1 MPASPGRGSRWWL
14 LVPLLALIAGL
25 LALWSGWGGG
35 VERSLRDVRDGLRSH
50 GASGEIAIVEIDAR
64 SLRQLSQWPW
74 PRRYHAAAIDRL
86 TAAGAE
92 LIAFD
97 VNFAVRSNPADDN
110 ALAAA
115 LERAGGLVA
124 LPTYEENE
132 DSGSSE
138 VIEALPYEAFR
149 DKAFLA
155 GVNVEVDADGL
166 VRRLPLGTFT
176 AETPRPSMASLL
188 AAAPGTV
195 DQLIEIDYAIDPASI
210 PRFSFVD
217 IVEGRFD
224 PTAVA
229 GKSLIIGGTAADMED
244 RYAVPRHGVLPGV
257 VVQVLAAETL
267 LAGGAPGTGS
277 RWWAL
282 LLALLAALAATFPGN
297 AWRSAVVMSL
307 GFTAVLAL
315 PLATE
320 QWRGMT
326 LPVVPALAALI
337 VAAFSTV
344 ILQIGQ
350 RYHAL
355 SLIDAETGLANL
367 SALLALRQPGEA
379 VVLARIDPFETLAAA
394 LGPAGTATLVQ
405 RVAERI
411 AAECGHKVYR
421 LDEHSLG
428 WCTALSEREELEA
441 AMARVAG
448 AMRAPV
454 ECGRLV
460 DVSVALGAAS
470 WTSGEAGKQLVA
482 NAALAADRALRER
495 RPFLH
500 FADAQDE
507 ESGWHLSLMSD
518 LSAAMAAGEVW
529 NAYQPKL
536 DIRTRRLT
544 GVETLVRWSHPERG
558 AVGPDRFI
566 PIVESSGRAGELTA
580 HVFRAAL
587 EDAARWHA
595 AGHKL
600 SVAVNVSATLL
611 EDKAFIAWL
620 AETLRASPVA
630 AEMVTVEVTESA
642 AVRNVQ
648 DAAAALAQWRS
659 LGVAISIDDYGT
671 GQSSLGYLQRLP
683 ASELKID
690 MSFIRNITRDH
701 RDAIMVRS
709 TIALAHQLGM
719 KVVAEGVED
728 EATLALLQELDC
740 DVAQGWLVGRPMPA
754 RALEALLGED
764 RRLAA

>member
-1 MPASPGRGSRWWL
+1 
-14 LVPLLALIAGL
+14 V
-25 LALWSGWGGG
+25 
-35 VERSLRDVRDGLRSH
+35 
-50 GASGEIAIVEIDAR
+50 
-64 SLRQLSQWPW
+64 
-74 PRRYHAAAIDRL
+74 
-86 TAAGAE
+86 
-92 LIAFD
+92 
-97 VNFAVRSNPADDN
+97 
-110 ALAAA
+110 
-115 LERAGGLVA
+115 
-124 LPTYEENE
+124 
-132 DSGSSE
+132 
-138 VIEALPYEAFR
+138 
-149 DKAFLA
+149 
-155 GVNVEVDADGL
+155 
-166 VRRLPLGTFT
+166 
-176 AETPRPSMASLL
+176 
-188 AAAPGTV
+188 
-195 DQLIEIDYAIDPASI
+195 
-210 PRFSFVD
+210 
-217 IVEGRFD
+217 
-224 PTAVA
+224 
-229 GKSLIIGGTAADMED
+229 
-244 RYAVPRHGVLPGV
+244 
-257 VVQVLAAETL
+257 
-267 LAGGAPGTGS
+267 
-277 RWWAL
+277 
-282 LLALLAALAATFPGN
+282 
-297 AWRSAVVMSL
+297 WRSAVALSL
-307 GFTAVLAL
+307 GFAAVLAL

-320 QWRGMT
+320 QWLGMS
-326 LPVVPALAALI
+326 LPVVPALAALL
-337 VAAFSTV
+337 VTALGAV
-344 ILQIGQ
+344 IFQIGQ
-350 RYHAL
+350 RYHAR
-355 SLIDAETGLANL
+355 SLIDADTGLPNL
-367 SALLALRQPGEA
+367 GALLAQRQAGES
-379 VVLARIDPFETLAAA
+379 VVLARIDPFEALAAA
-394 LGPAGTATLVQ
+394 LGPVGTATLVQ

-411 AAECGHKVYR
+411 AAECGQTVYR

-428 WCTALSEREELEA
+428 WWTALTEREELEG
-441 AMARVAG
+441 AMAGVAA

-470 WTSGEAGKQLVA
+470 AAAGEAGKQLVA

-500 FADAQDE
+500 FADAQDA

-536 DIRTRRLT
+536 DIRTGQVT
-544 GVETLVRWSHPERG
+544 GVEALVRWSHPERG

-566 PIVESSGRAGELTA
+566 PIVESSGRAAELTA

-611 EDKAFIAWL
+611 EDKAFIDWL
-620 AETLRASPVA
+620 AETLRASPIA

-648 DAAAALAQWRS
+648 DAAAALAEWRS

-683 ASELKID
+683 ANELKID

-728 EATLALLQELDC
+728 EPTLALLKELDC
-740 DVAQGWLVGRPMPA
+740 DVAQGWLIGRPMPA
-754 RALEALLGED
+754 NALEALLGED

>member
-1 MPASPGRGSRWWL
+1 
-14 LVPLLALIAGL
+14 
-25 LALWSGWGGG
+25 
-35 VERSLRDVRDGLRSH
+35 
-50 GASGEIAIVEIDAR
+50 
-64 SLRQLSQWPW
+64 
-74 PRRYHAAAIDRL
+74 
-86 TAAGAE
+86 
-92 LIAFD
+92 
-97 VNFAVRSNPADDN
+97 
-110 ALAAA
+110 
-115 LERAGGLVA
+115 
-124 LPTYEENE
+124 
-132 DSGSSE
+132 
-138 VIEALPYEAFR
+138 
-149 DKAFLA
+149 
-155 GVNVEVDADGL
+155 VNVEVDADGL

-195 DQLIEIDYAIDPASI
+195 DQLIEIDYSIDPATI

-224 PTAVA
+224 PAAVA

-267 LAGGAPGTGS
+267 MAGGAPGSASG
-277 RWWAL
+277 WWAL
-282 LLALLAALAATFPGN
+282 LLALLTVLAATFPGN
-297 AWRSAVVMSL
+297 VWRSVVMLSI
-307 GFTAVLAL
+307 GSAVVLAL

-320 QWRGMT
+320 QWMGMT
-326 LPVVPALAALI
+326 LPVVPALAALM

-344 ILQIGQ
+344 IFQIGQ
-350 RYHAL
+350 RYHAR
-355 SLIDAETGLANL
+355 SLVDSETGLPNL
-367 SALLALRQPGEA
+367 SALLALRQAGEA
-379 VVLARIDPFETLAAA
+379 VVLARMDRFEALAAA
-394 LGPAGTATLVQ
+394 LGPAGTAALVQ
-405 RVAERI
+405 RVGERI
-411 AAECGHKVYR
+411 AAECGQTVYR

-428 WCTALSEREELEA
+428 WCTALSQREELEA
-441 AMARVAG
+441 AMAGVAG

-454 ECGRLV
+454 ECGRMV
-460 DVSVALGAAS
+460 DVSLALGAAS
-470 WTSGEAGKQLVA
+470 AVAGEAGKQLVA

-518 LSAAMAAGEVW
+518 LSAAMAAGQVW

-536 DIRTRRLT
+536 DIRTGELC
-544 GVETLVRWSHPERG
+544 GVETLVRWTHPERG

-566 PIVESSGRAGELTA
+566 PIVESSGRAAELTA

-587 EDAARWHA
+587 DDAARWHA

-600 SVAVNVSATLL
+600 TVAVNVSATLL

-620 AETLRASPVA
+620 AETLRASPIA

-642 AVRNVQ
+642 AVRNVE

-683 ASELKID
+683 ANELKID
-690 MSFIRNITRDH
+690 MSFIRNITKDH

-728 EATLALLQELDC
+728 EATLALLKELDC
-740 DVAQGWLVGRPMPA
+740 DVAQGWLVGRPVPA
-754 RALEALLGED
+754 GALEALLSED

>member
-1 MPASPGRGSRWWL
+1 VIAKAASRGKAGPLWL
-14 LVPLLALIAGL
+14 LVPVLALIAGL

-35 VERSLRDVRDGLRSH
+35 VERSLRDFRDGLRTH
-50 GASGEIAIVEIDAR
+50 AASGQVAIVEIDAR

-74 PRRYHAAAIDRL
+74 PRRYHAAVIDRL
-86 TAAGAE
+86 TNAGAE

-97 VNFAVRSNPADDN
+97 VNFAVRSNAQDDD
-110 ALAAA
+110 ALAAS
-115 LERAGGLVA
+115 LDRAGGLVA

-132 DSGSSE
+132 DSASSQ
-138 VIEALPYEAFR
+138 VVEALPYEAFR

-155 GVNVEVDADGL
+155 GVNVEVDLDGL

-224 PTAVA
+224 PAAVA

-267 LAGGAPGTGS
+267 LAGGAPGMASG
-277 RWWAL
+277 WWAL
-282 LLALLAALAATFPGN
+282 LLALLTTLAVSFPGN
-297 AWRSAVVMSL
+297 VWRSVVAL
-307 GFTAVLAL
+307 GAGSAAVLAL
-315 PLATE
+315 PLGAE
-320 QWRGMT
+320 HWLAMT
-326 LPVVPALAALI
+326 TPVVPALAALLVTALGALI
-337 VAAFSTV
+337 F
-344 ILQIGQ
+344 QIGQ
-350 RYHAL
+350 RYHER
-355 SLIDAETGLANL
+355 SLVDADTGLPNL
-367 SALLALRQPGEA
+367 SALLALRSGGEA
-379 VVLARIDPFETLAAA
+379 VVLARIDRFEALAAT
-394 LGPAGTATLVQ
+394 LGPAGTAALVQ
-405 RVAERI
+405 RVADRV
-411 AAECGHKVYR
+411 AAECGQTVYR

-428 WCTALSEREELEA
+428 WCTASVDREELEA
-441 AMARVAG
+441 AMIRITA

-460 DVSVALGAAS
+460 DVTVALGAAAP
-470 WTSGEAGKQLVA
+470 TAAEAGKQLVA

-500 FADAQDE
+500 FTDARDE
-507 ESGWHLSLMSD
+507 ENGWHLSLMSD
-518 LSAAMAAGEVW
+518 LSAAMDAGQVW

-536 DIRTRRLT
+536 DIRTGRVS
-544 GVETLVRWSHPERG
+544 GVETLVRWTHPERG

-566 PIVESSGRAGELTA
+566 PIVESSGRAAELTA

-587 EDAARWHA
+587 ADAARWHA
-595 AGHKL
+595 AGHPL

-620 AETLRASPVA
+620 AETLRKSPIA

-642 AVRNVQ
+642 AVRNVE

-683 ASELKID
+683 PTS
-690 MSFIRNITRDH
+690 
-701 RDAIMVRS
+701 
-709 TIALAHQLGM
+709 
-719 KVVAEGVED
+719 
-728 EATLALLQELDC
+728 
-740 DVAQGWLVGRPMPA
+740 
-754 RALEALLGED
+754 
-764 RRLAA
+764 